1 MQKMI
6 ATLLVAAALSAGRP
20 AEAGLIMGSEAFSLT
35 GVTNNYIPAGANL
48 LNITS
53 FNSFTLK
60 TSSGNWT
67 NALTSDPLGNTHS
80 LGVSALDISTLNT
93 FAFGDSVFGTFQAN
107 AAQQASSTNLG
118 QLSRTFFFLGTF
130 SPGTAFV
137 DMSGDPFMDSPASF
151 TLTFNQSGGATSEI
165 SGSATLNAPP
175 NSTGFVTPEPTTLA
189 MFGSMCVPL
198 ALGWYRRRS
207 NVVAS

>member
-1 MQKMI
+1 MQKIM
-6 ATLLVAAALSAGRP
+6 AALLLAAALSACRP
-20 AEAGLIMGSEAFSLT
+20 AQAALIMGSEAFSLT
-35 GVTNNYIPAGANL
+35 GVTNNYVPAGANL

-67 NALTSDPLGNTHS
+67 NALVSDPLGNTHS
-80 LGVSALDISTLNT
+80 LGVSALDIGTLNT

-107 AAQQASSTNLG
+107 AAQQASSSLFG

-130 SPGTAFV
+130 TPGTAFV
-137 DMSGDPFMDSPASF
+137 DMSSQPFMSSPASF

-175 NSTGFVTPEPTTLA
+175 NVTNFATPEPTTMA

-207 NVVAS
+207 SVVSI